1 VCGLPWR
8 VVDIHNDT
16 PVDKA
21 DFPPFS
27 QNVRVNIFLVIFL
40 ILRWVLFCFLFCFV
54 LFLQMTWHSL
64 GVSFAKLYL
73 PIGGYIPIRSILS
86 LKVCSGRPFN
96 TFNCSVTCPAPI
108 IRYQCLF
115 QLHWKILVIDS
126 QNIGAAPKY

>member
-1 VCGLPWR
+1 MCGLPWR

-40 ILRWVLFCFLFCFV
+40 ILRCVFFCFLFCFV

-73 PIGGYIPIRSILS
+73 TIGGYIPTMSILS
-86 LKVCSGRPFN
+86 LKVC
-96 TFNCSVTCPAPI
+96 
-108 IRYQCLF
+108 L
-115 QLHWKILVIDS
+115 
-126 QNIGAAPKY
+126 